1 MKKSFLFC
9 QYLVLFLT
17 SNYFLIVYA
26 NTDHHLGSYVFKD
39 NGTFDKYGGIINA
52 GDFINMHGW
61 QQLAVGND
69 GLDDAVY
76 SDYNGRRFIRFIGES
91 SINRRYG
98 SFFEGHIN
106 STFTYRFLWN
116 VAFYKGIESSTYI
129 DDSRSSRYIGLIW
142 ENSSANFRWLTG
154 GSGVCSSNSDIGSPF
169 SESVNEV
176 WNVSII
182 FNGTDA
188 ICKFNESPCAKS
200 CFYAPDTNFNRV
212 VLNYPQAGI
221 AYQGE
226 IAVYNGTNFPQ
237 AESDKIKEPITLLRV
252 ILIILSLIAM
262 VLLGLYYLYKL
273 KINLKNKL

>member
-1 MKKSFLFC
+1 MKKLFLLCSCFA
-9 QYLVLFLT
+9 LFLT
-17 SNYFLIVYA
+17 SNYLTNVYA
-26 NTDHHLGSYVFKD
+26 KTDHRLGSYVFKD

-52 GDFINMHGW
+52 GDLINTHGW

-69 GLDDAVY
+69 GLDDVTY
-76 SDYNGRRFIRFIGES
+76 SDYNVKRFIRFIGES

-98 SFFEGHIN
+98 SFFKGPVN
-106 STFTYRFLWN
+106 STFTYRFLWS
-116 VAFYKGIESSTYI
+116 VASYRGIESSTYI
-129 DDSRSSRYIGLIW
+129 DDSKTSRYIGLIW

-182 FNGTDA
+182 FNGTDV

-200 CFYAPDTNFNRV
+200 CFYAPDINFDRV
-212 VLNYPQAGI
+212 VLNYPQVGI

-226 IAVYNGTNFPQ
+226 IVVYNGTNIPQ
-237 AESDKIKEPITLLRV
+237 AEPDKTKVPITLPRG
-252 ILIILSLIAM
+252 ILIILFLITIGA
-262 VLLGLYYLYKL
+262 LGLYYLYKL
-273 KINLKNKL
+273 KRNLKN